1 MRQKFRQ
8 ESLYAVF
15 GHEPTQIPMILQRDR
30 LNDSADQIGDHS
42 RPRDRHV
49 RSIQPFPGCLL
60 QATPGQR
67 RVGSLVNVFGE
78 SLFDTRIKLAQSP
91 LLNGP
96 TLVFES
102 VFRRRYSV
110 RSVAMSGAGRTNW
123 RPRWRS
129 TEIGTYS
136 SDLNVVPV
144 IPTKPS
150 CSTPPIQFRDRN
162 VLRML

>member
-15 GHEPTQIPMILQRDR
+15 GHAPTQIPMILQRDR

-49 RSIQPFPGCLL
+49 RSIQPFPGSLL

-102 VFRRRYSV
+102 GLPASVQRTQCRYVGGWSHELATQ
-110 RSVAMSGAGRTNW
+110 VAQHRNRHVLK
-123 RPRWRS
+123 RPQC
-129 TEIGTYS
+129 GTCHP
-136 SDLNVVPV
+136 NEA
-144 IPTKPS
+144 
-150 CSTPPIQFRDRN
+150 
-162 VLRML
+162 